1 MFIYQKQRATISQ
14 FYTLSYTAHWP
25 HG

>member
-1 MFIYQKQRATISQ
+1 MFIYQKQQATISQ
-14 FYTLSYTAHWP
+14 FCTLSYTAHWP